1 MPTYHEV
8 MTTDLGTLTAAA
20 DRWDGMAAEFLKQ
33 EQVYRRDVHRISM
46 GDTWV
51 GLSAY
56 AAGRRFATTLKE
68 FRNAQAEA
76 KAIASLLR
84 DAHTQFTEL
93 RGTLASARQDA
104 VDAGMK
110 VSDQGVVTFDT
121 ERLSRGEHTAYVHDP
136 DYQESCR
143 KAVTS
148 WQQRIDRLVKDVAE
162 ADKGVQIALTAVV
175 IDSDIDDGT
184 LNGFNGKAYGDIER
198 YEAEKAAAEAGL
210 EINGWVSAGEFTVTG
225 PGVGFTVT
233 GPKYGKEGSLKAYAD
248 LFHLTA
254 KGTLT
259 NGPWKLSG
267 IADVYG
273 GARATANYGLTDK
286 GLVAKAEASAGIRAL
301 AEGRAEYG
309 PYAGVYGRAE
319 GFAGG
324 EAGVGL
330 KVTKEEVTVGAK
342 AFGGAKGGVAGGVEV
357 FGIGVGGS
365 AEGWKGPGA
374 EAWAGW
380 KKDEDTGVWTIG
392 ADAGLSP
399 AVGGSLGLEITV
411 DPDKV
416 SQSIDAAAD
425 AVGDGI
431 DAVTDT
437 AGSLKNTVTGW
448 L

>member
-1 MPTYHEV
+1 MPTYHEA
-8 MTTDLGTLTAAA
+8 MTTDLATLTTAA

-33 EQVYRRDVHRISM
+33 EKAYRRDVHRISM

-56 AAGRRFATTLKE
+56 AANKRFATTLKE
-68 FRNAQAEA
+68 FQNAQAEA

-84 DAHTQFTEL
+84 DAHAQFTDL

-121 ERLSRGEHTAYVHDP
+121 ERLSRGEYTAYVHDP

-162 ADKGVQIALTAVV
+162 ADRGVEIALTAVV
-175 IDSDIDDGT
+175 IDSDVNDGT

-267 IADVYG
+267 ITDVYG

-309 PYAGVYGRAE
+309 PYGGVYGRAE
-319 GFAGG
+319 GFMRRGG
-324 EAGVGL
+324 GGQPQGDQGGGHGRREGVRRGEGRRGRRRGGL
-330 KVTKEEVTVGAK
+330 RHRRRWIGRGMEGSWCGGLGGLEEGR
-342 AFGGAKGGVAGGVEV
+342 GHRGVDDRRGR
-357 FGIGVGGS
+357 
-365 AEGWKGPGA
+365 
-374 EAWAGW
+374 
-380 KKDEDTGVWTIG
+380 
-392 ADAGLSP
+392 
-399 AVGGSLGLEITV
+399 GSLSRRGR
-411 DPDKV
+411 
-416 SQSIDAAAD
+416 QS
-425 AVGDGI
+425 GP
-431 DAVTDT
+431 
-437 AGSLKNTVTGW
+437 
-448 L
+448 